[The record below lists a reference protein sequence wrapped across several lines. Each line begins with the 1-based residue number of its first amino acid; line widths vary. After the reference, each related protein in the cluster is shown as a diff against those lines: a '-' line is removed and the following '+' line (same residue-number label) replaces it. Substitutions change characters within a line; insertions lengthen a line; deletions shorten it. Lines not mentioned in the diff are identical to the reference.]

1 MHPALL
7 LALIPLWNGEVTVED
22 GVSKGGLH
30 WRMAARVDHRVE
42 VEISTTV
49 RPFYDAGG
57 MSGPV
62 TARDPM
68 MADHGEDAGPQDE
81 TYVEGVVYKTVAS
94 LRVETA
100 KRTVVI
106 HARPAPAKAIRSYRA
121 LKNYRFFMH
130 WFAKDDAAIKVTAL
144 DKAGKV
150 LAEWPPP
157 ARTSTAAGKGSGRT
171 LRSL

>member
-7 LALIPLWNGEVTVED
+7 LALIPLWNGEVTVAD

-30 WRMAARVDHRVE
+30 WRMAARVDHQNV

-49 RPFYDAGG
+49 NPFYDAGG

-62 TARDPM
+62 TARNPM
-68 MADHGEDAGPQDE
+68 MVDHGEDAGPKDE

-100 KRTVVI
+100 KRTVII
-106 HARPAPAKAIRSYRA
+106 HAHRAPARAIRSYRG

-130 WFAKDDAAIKVTAL
+130 WFAEDDVATKVTAL
-144 DKAGKV
+144 DRAGKPV
-150 LAEWPPP
+150 AEWGHDP
-157 ARTSTAAGKGSGRT
+157 AAASVKGA
-171 LRSL
+171 

>member
-7 LALIPLWNGEVTVED
+7 LALIPLWNGEVTVQD

-144 DKAGKV
+144 DKAGKAV
-150 LAEWPPP
+150 AEWPPP

>member
-7 LALIPLWNGEVTVED
+7 PVLALIPLWNGEVTVQD
-22 GVSKGGLH
+22 GMSKAGLH
-30 WRMAARVDHRVE
+30 WRMAARVDHRTD

-62 TARDPM
+62 TARYPLM
-68 MADHGEDAGPQDE
+68 VDHGEDAGPQDE

-106 HARPAPAKAIRSYRA
+106 HARPAPARAIRSYRA
-121 LKNYRFFMH
+121 LRNYRFFMH
-130 WFAKDDAAIKVTAL
+130 WFAEDDVATKVTAL
-144 DKAGKV
+144 DRADKAV
-150 LAEWPPP
+150 AEWPPE
-157 ARTSTAAGKGSGRT
+157 R
-171 LRSL
+171 

>member
-7 LALIPLWNGEVTVED
+7 GVLALMPLWNGEVTVQD
-22 GVSKGGLH
+22 GMSKGGLH
-30 WRMAARVDHRVE
+30 WRMAARVDHGTE

-68 MADHGEDAGPQDE
+68 MADLGEDAGPKDE

-100 KRTVVI
+100 KRTVII
-106 HARPAPAKAIRSYRA
+106 HARPAPAKAIRSYRG
-121 LKNYRFFMH
+121 LENYRLLCRACH
-130 WFAKDDAAIKVTAL
+130 VRVTIAWRAQRL
-144 DKAGKV
+144 PGGRGQSPVAGH
-150 LAEWPPP
+150 P
-157 ARTSTAAGKGSGRT
+157 
-171 LRSL
+171 